1 MDISKM
7 LQDRAEEMPQMRR
20 TIRKTIDAAIR
31 AFNPRYRVVIARI
44 DSDMKNP

>member
-20 TIRKTIDAAIR
+20 TIRK
-31 AFNPRYRVVIARI
+31 
-44 DSDMKNP
+44 SDRP